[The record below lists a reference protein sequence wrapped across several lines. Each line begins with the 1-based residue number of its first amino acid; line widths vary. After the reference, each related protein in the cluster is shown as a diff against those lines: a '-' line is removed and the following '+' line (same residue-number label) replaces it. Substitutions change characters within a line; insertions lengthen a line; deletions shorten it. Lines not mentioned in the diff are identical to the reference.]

1 MNIMRLVAPLLVVA
15 ILVSGLVVLDYT
27 VPADIKRDEHRG
39 LTTRYYR
46 DYFEPAIRIRVP
58 GTSSRAITISRVYFW
73 ALNGSLI
80 DLGRY
85 RSVGGVIKI
94 PKGKIVEVYGEVAE
108 YVKREGLDPDSVGLG
123 LVILNSIHME
133 DGVYT
138 NIIMPP
144 LRIGLASK
152 PEVSIE
158 VTSSQ
163 KSIKIRGIEDVRK
176 DVASSLGVE
185 PEKVVVELAS
195 ETAFTRFI
203 NLLNTGRVEEYCYYT
218 GGPNYGRVICYEW
231 RLDKTYGSF
240 SNVDIPLAMGI
251 IRWLDRVREPEFNVV
266 LMASEQFAISVGIAP
281 TFGIGSNYGG
291 ASYEVP
297 GLSWAAYSQRSAN
310 LNLGKRF
317 IYGADYNSPSIL
329 YVGFKGNA
337 TIGLFKEYL
346 CVYPDLG
353 TPTCSYLGVDANATI
368 ARPFKLNLDNSIG
381 VIGAAPLPNTE
392 HYLVKTYQILKDNN
406 WFGSWKYITG
416 PVDLRINSTIISAEL
431 NTIPLLSGSISVGA
445 VLFALVGG
453 PIPAWATALLCVS
466 IGITASRMDQRFMFI
481 GVSFVVNSGK
491 LVAYRYINS
500 PYFYKYQDGSYKIG
514 GVYVETW

>member
-240 SNVDIPLAMGI
+240 SNVDIPLAMAIAQWPDKFGYFD
-251 IRWLDRVREPEFNVV
+251 LSAV
-266 LMASEQFAISVGIAP
+266 LIASEQAGISIGIAP
-281 TFGIGSNYGG
+281 TFAIGSYGSV
-291 ASYEVP
+291 SYEIP
-297 GLSWAAYSQRSAN
+297 GLSWTAYSQQSAN
-310 LNLGKRF
+310 FNLGAGFRPYRDF
-317 IYGADYNSPSIL
+317 NSPSIL

-406 WFGSWKYITG
+406 WFGSWKYVG
-416 PVDLRINSTIISAEL
+416 PGNVRINSTIISAEL
-431 NTIPLLSGSISVGA
+431 NTIPLLSGSIAIGA
-445 VLFALVGG
+445 IIFALLKAT
-453 PIPAWATALLCVS
+453 PPAWAIALLCIS
-466 IGITASRMDQRFMFI
+466 IGATVQRVSQQFMFI
-481 GVSFVVNSGK
+481 QVVFDVNDGK